1 MKVKEIKA
9 SSCLVKS
16 KLTDYVINPYTGCLH
31 GCKYCY
37 ATFMKKWHKIP
48 EEWGDFLYTK
58 INCPELL
65 EKELKKSKPGHIWMS
80 SVTDPYTPLEVKYK
94 LTRKILEILS
104 KPPYHKKFSLE
115 ILTKSTLV
123 KRDFDLLKKLNVEL
137 GCSINT
143 LNKNITK
150 IIEPK
155 ASLPKDRIKVLKE
168 AQKQGIKVFG
178 FISPVLPG
186 MTNLEKLFKELKFCD
201 YVWVEVLN
209 TRTYVFNRFLPV
221 IKLNFPNNVEDFICA
236 KENPKEF
243 YNKIKKQAKQLGK
256 KYNLKIKG
264 IIEH

>member
-1 MKVKEIKA
+1 M
-9 SSCLVKS
+9 VKS

-37 ATFMKKWHKIP
+37 ATFMKKWGKIK
-48 EEWGDFLYTK
+48 EEWGDFLYVK
-58 INCPELL
+58 INCPDLL
-65 EKELKKSKPGHIWMS
+65 EKELKKNKPGHIWMS
-80 SVTDPYTPLEVKYK
+80 SVTDPYTPLEAKYK
-94 LTRKILEILS
+94 ITRKILKILS
-104 KPPYHKKFSLE
+104 KPPYNKKFSLE
-115 ILTKSTLV
+115 ILTKSILV
-123 KRDFDLLKKLNVEL
+123 KRDFDLLKKLNVEI

-143 LNKNITK
+143 LDKSITS

-155 ASLPKDRIKVLKE
+155 ASPPKERIKVLKE

-186 MTNLEKLFKELKFCD
+186 MTDLEKLFEELQFCD

-209 TRTYVFNRFLPV
+209 TRNYVFNRFMPV
-221 IKLNFPNNVEDFICA
+221 IKKNFPDKVEDFKYA
-236 KENPKEF
+236 KENSKEF
-243 YNKIKKQAKQLGK
+243 YKKVKKQATKLGK